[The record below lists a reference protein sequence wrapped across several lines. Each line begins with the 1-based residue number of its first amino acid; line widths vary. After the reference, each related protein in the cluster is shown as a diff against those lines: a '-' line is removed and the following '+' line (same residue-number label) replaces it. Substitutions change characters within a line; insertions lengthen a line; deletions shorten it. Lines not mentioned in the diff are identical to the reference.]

1 MSGSSVPRQQPC
13 PAGREA
19 LPAGGSAWSGSL
31 ADADQQADRQQR
43 AALLTP
49 LFYKACALLLRGVED
64 LGDAGVRRALARMA
78 ADPEERIGCEL
89 AGGVSAW
96 DAYQSG
102 GALEAQFA
110 ELLVGRDVSCPPDGI
125 APMLR
130 ALSDAG
136 RCRVEA
142 TDDPWRFTLRVAEL
156 PEVSAILFPSPPPGR
171 LEELAVLV
179 CIGSMQAL
187 ADGTVASAGLI
198 RTAWEEVTDATLAAW
213 WSANRGRALAD
224 HPGFAQVVERPSM
237 GAPGVYL
244 VRVPRFPFSPL
255 MPAWPYQRAVAWT
268 VFETAA
274 EFRECERHYQ
284 ALDASATSGLPSL
297 RPPCAARA
305 ARLAGGLAEACH
317 RLVATPWPDVGAVSV
332 LTLPAAL
339 VRRLPAERRAALHRG
354 RYAVHTA
361 RTPEEANGVVRE
373 LYGPGLDAKPILA
386 GRPLHPKAAATVVVG
401 SPKLVVV
408 SDPGIEDEAQALFI
422 TGKSLAKTPVPAGAA
437 AVAVIGENPDLTEA
451 LLPHVRLAAA
461 PRAGD
466 AGDALAEALASEARV
481 VVLDREALGF
491 AVLALPERVERGRH
505 RVTVA
510 VMSPSS
516 GEAASVVELARKL
529 DAPVLLFGTLP
540 ADGSAPLPEAAL
552 LAGLLNQAG
561 IECHPVAAIPAPP
574 VPLASIAQE
583 IWGVR

>member
-19 LPAGGSAWSGSL
+19 LPAGVSAWSGSL

-43 AALLTP
+43 AALLAP
-49 LFYKACALLLRGVED
+49 LFHKACALLLRGVED
-64 LGDAGVRRALARMA
+64 LGDAGVRQALARMA

-102 GALEAQFA
+102 GPLEAQFA

-142 TDDPWRFTLRVAEL
+142 TDDPWRFTLCATEL
-156 PEVSAILFPSPPPGR
+156 PEVSAILVPSPPPGR

-213 WSANRGRALAD
+213 RSANRGRALAD

-255 MPAWPYQRAVAWT
+255 MPAWPYRRAVAWT

-437 AVAVIGENPDLTEA
+437 AVAVIGENPALTEA

-505 RVTVA
+505 RVMVA

-574 VPLASIAQE
+574 VPLASVAQE

>member
-1 MSGSSVPRQQPC
+1 MIDVDEPS
-13 PAGREA
+13 
-19 LPAGGSAWSGSL
+19 
-31 ADADQQADRQQR
+31 DRRQR
-43 AALLTP
+43 AAFLAP
-49 LFYKACALLLRGVED
+49 LFHKACALLLRGVEE
-64 LGDAGVRRALARMA
+64 LGDAGVCQALARMA
-78 ADPEERIGCEL
+78 EDPEERIGCEL

-102 GALEAQFA
+102 GPLEAQFA
-110 ELLVGRDVSCPPDGI
+110 ELLVGREVLCAPGGI
-125 APMLR
+125 AAMLR

-142 TDDPWRFTLRVAEL
+142 TDDPWRFMLCVAGL
-156 PEVSAILFPSPPPGR
+156 PEACAMLLPSLPPGR
-171 LEELAVLV
+171 LEDLAVLV
-179 CIGSMQAL
+179 CIGAAEAL
-187 ADGTVASAGLI
+187 ANGAVAPPTLI
-198 RTAWEEVTDATLAAW
+198 RTAWEEVTGATFAAW
-213 WSANRGRALAD
+213 RSANRGRALAD

-255 MPAWPYQRAVAWT
+255 MPAWPYRRAVAWT

-284 ALDASATSGLPSL
+284 TPDVSTAPGLPTL
-297 RPPCAARA
+297 RPPCAARP

-332 LTLPAAL
+332 LTLPLAL
-339 VRRLPAERRAALHRG
+339 VQRLPAERRATLHRG

-361 RTPEEANGVVRE
+361 RTPEEANRIVRE
-373 LYGPGLDAKPILA
+373 LYGPRLDATPVRA
-386 GRPLHPKAAATVVVG
+386 RRPLHPKAAAQVVVA

-408 SDPGIEDEAQALFI
+408 SDAGIEDETQALFI
-422 TGKSLAKTPVPAGAA
+422 AGKSLAKTPVPAGAA
-437 AVAVIGENPDLTEA
+437 AVVVIGENPDLTEA

-461 PRAGD
+461 PKAGD
-466 AGDALAEALASEARV
+466 AGEALAEALASEARV

-516 GEAASVVELARKL
+516 GEAASVVEPARKL
-529 DAPVLLFGTLP
+529 DAPVLLFGTAP
-540 ADGSAPLPEAAL
+540 ADGSAPLPEATL
-552 LAGLLNQAG
+552 LAGLLNRAG
-561 IECHPVAAIPAPP
+561 IDCQPVPAISAPP
-574 VPLASIAQE
+574 VPLAAVAQE
-583 IWGVR
+583 IWGSR